1 MNAVKL
7 LMMHCIV
14 IVGLGLILAAATPAV
29 GDDVTLVSGS
39 VTYVSKDVVEV
50 GGRRGLITNA
60 TSIVSDGHPIAIGSV
75 QIGMQAELEI
85 DPAGQ
90 ALELRVKGA
99 VE

>member
-1 MNAVKL
+1 VNAVKL

-14 IVGLGLILAAATPAV
+14 GVGLGLVLAVATPAV
-29 GDDVTLVSGS
+29 AGDVTEVSGS
-39 VTYVSKDVVEV
+39 VGYVSKDVVEV

-60 TSIVSDGHPIAIGSV
+60 TSIVSEGHPISISSV
-75 QIGMQAELEI
+75 QVGMQAELEI
-85 DPAGQ
+85 DPAGE